1 MSTGTW
7 ARSYEE
13 IVDVLTENLA
23 ALEKKLESLSEA
35 DWNQPTRLQP
45 PNPDNPPWTVLQLA
59 AHMDFFMGMVM
70 SLVGEPQSVPAIMD
84 RSSFGMCVADRAN
97 VAPAVYQIMVDHA
110 AGHTPATILDAARST
125 FKQALEAIHST
136 PRDIVGPAFFGPMR
150 LDELVVTRVVET
162 TIHGIDLTDA
172 VGEAPLEV
180 PKGYSL
186 TAEVL
191 DDILARR
198 WLPGRPADLRE
209 DDLAFVR
216 AAAGRAEHPDPRLP
230 LVG

>member
-7 ARSYEE
+7 SRSYEE
-13 IVDVLTENLA
+13 VVDVLTGNLA

-35 DWNQPTRLQP
+35 DWSRPTRLQP

-59 AHMDFFMGMVM
+59 GHMDFFMGMVM
-70 SLVGEPQSVPAIMD
+70 SLVGEAQSVPPIMD

-110 AGHTPATILDAARST
+110 AGHTPTTILDAVRST
-125 FKQALEAIHST
+125 FKQALDAIHST
-136 PRDIVGPAFFGPMR
+136 PPDIVGPAFFGPMR
-150 LDELVVTRVVET
+150 LDELVITRVVET

-172 VGEAPLEV
+172 VGGAPLDLPEA
-180 PKGYSL
+180 YTL

-198 WLPGRPADLRE
+198 WLPGRPADLVD

>member
-1 MSTGTW
+1 MG
-7 ARSYEE
+7 
-13 IVDVLTENLA
+13 LA
-23 ALEKKLESLSEA
+23 
-35 DWNQPTRLQP
+35 
-45 PNPDNPPWTVLQLA
+45 
-59 AHMDFFMGMVM
+59 
-70 SLVGEPQSVPAIMD
+70 GEPQSVPPIMD

-110 AGHTPATILDAARST
+110 AGHTPATILDTARST
-125 FKQALEAIHST
+125 FKQALATIQGT
-136 PRDIVGPAFFGPMR
+136 PPDTVGPAFFGPMR
-150 LDELVVTRVVET
+150 LDELVITRVVET

-172 VGEAPLEV
+172 LGETALDLPRA
-180 PKGYSL
+180 YAM

-198 WLPGRPADLRE
+198 WLPGRPADLA

-216 AAAGRAEHPDPRLP
+216 AAAGRSDHPDPRLP